1 MPEKDVLPDAS
12 LLADAAPRQRA
23 QPLSPDDRKA
33 MIIDAVI
40 PLLIEYGRGV
50 TSKQIA
56 EAAGIAEG
64 TIFRAFGD
72 KETLVAAALETYLDP
87 EPLRDALRAID
98 PALPLEHK
106 VRAVIILMR
115 ERFRSVMRIMA
126 VIGPE
131 RPPVPQERQEF
142 VRIIARL
149 IEPEAAALNLP
160 PERVAHV
167 LRLLSFSSAFPSL
180 NEEVEFS
187 VDELARI
194 ALLGVA
200 GRPFVVFTPT
210 GAVSSSTGSSGTSST
225 SSADPAHE

>member
-1 MPEKDVLPDAS
+1 MIPEKEAAPDDGVD
-12 LLADAAPRQRA
+12 ADTAPRQRA
-23 QPLSPDDRKA
+23 QPLAPDERKA

-40 PLLIEYGRGV
+40 PLLVEHGRGV
-50 TSKQIA
+50 TSRQIA

-72 KETLVAAALETYLDP
+72 KETLVTAAIEKYLDP

-98 PALPLEHK
+98 PGLPLEHK
-106 VRAVIILMR
+106 VRAVILLMR
-115 ERFRSVMRIMA
+115 ERFQSVMRIMA

-131 RPPVPQERQEF
+131 RPHIPQERHEF
-142 VRIIARL
+142 ARIIARI

-160 PERVAHV
+160 PERVAYV
-167 LRLLSFSSAFPSL
+167 LRLLSFASAFPAL
-180 NEEVEFS
+180 NEGLEFS

-200 GRPFVVFTPT
+200 GRPFVVFTPSGVST
-210 GAVSSSTGSSGTSST
+210 VPAAGA
-225 SSADPAHE
+225 ALD

>member
-1 MPEKDVLPDAS
+1 MIPEKEAAPDDGVD
-12 LLADAAPRQRA
+12 ADTPPRQRA
-23 QPLSPDDRKA
+23 QPLAPDERKA

-40 PLLIEYGRGV
+40 PLLVEHGRGV
-50 TSKQIA
+50 TSRQIA

-72 KETLVAAALETYLDP
+72 KETLVSAAIEKYLDP

-98 PALPLEHK
+98 PGLPLEHK
-106 VRAVIILMR
+106 VRAVILLMR
-115 ERFRSVMRIMA
+115 ERFQSVMRIMA

-131 RPPVPQERQEF
+131 RPHIPQERHEF
-142 VRIIARL
+142 ARIIARI

-160 PERVAHV
+160 PERVAYV
-167 LRLLSFSSAFPSL
+167 LRLLSFASAFPAL
-180 NEEVEFS
+180 NEGLEFS

-200 GRPFVVFTPT
+200 GRPFVVFTPS
-210 GAVSSSTGSSGTSST
+210 GASTVTA
-225 SSADPAHE
+225 ADAALD

>member
-1 MPEKDVLPDAS
+1 MIPEKEAVPDDGVD
-12 LLADAAPRQRA
+12 ADTPPRQRA
-23 QPLSPDDRKA
+23 QPLAPDERKA

-40 PLLIEYGRGV
+40 PLLVEHGRGV
-50 TSKQIA
+50 TSRQIA

-72 KETLVAAALETYLDP
+72 KETLVSAAIEKYLDP

-98 PALPLEHK
+98 PGLPLEHK
-106 VRAVIILMR
+106 VRAVILLMR
-115 ERFRSVMRIMA
+115 ERFQSVMRIMA

-131 RPPVPQERQEF
+131 RPHIPQERHEF
-142 VRIIARL
+142 ARIIARI

-160 PERVAHV
+160 PERVAYV
-167 LRLLSFSSAFPSL
+167 LRLLSFASAFPAL
-180 NEEVEFS
+180 NEGLEFS

-200 GRPFVVFTPT
+200 GRPFVVFTPS
-210 GAVSSSTGSSGTSST
+210 GASTVTA
-225 SSADPAHE
+225 ADAALD

>member
-1 MPEKDVLPDAS
+1 MIREDAPSAEAGPER
-12 LLADAAPRQRA
+12 LAREARSRA

-40 PLLIEYGRGV
+40 PLLIEHGRGV
-50 TSKQIA
+50 TTRQIA

-64 TIFRAFGD
+64 TVFRAFGD
-72 KETLVAAALETYLDP
+72 KETLVAAAIEKYLDP

-106 VRAVIILMR
+106 IRAVIFLMR
-115 ERFRSVMRIMA
+115 ERFQSVMRMMA

-131 RPPVPQERQEF
+131 RPSVPQERHEF
-142 VRIIARL
+142 AHIIARI

-160 PERVAHV
+160 PERVAYV
-167 LRLLSFSSAFPSL
+167 LRLISFSSAFPAL
-180 NEEVEFS
+180 NEGIEFS

-200 GRPFVVFTPT
+200 GRPFVVFTPS
-210 GAVSSSTGSSGTSST
+210 GAAPA
-225 SSADPAHE
+225 ADAAHH